1 MSSKCYLNTNANYR
15 NITFQDMLMKIK
27 RGVLLHSKKLFS
39 SASVLNCLF
48 KGTST
53 FFLKELPQM
62 GPVLFHLVIKMSK
75 TYCGVVEAYQ
85 ALEMK
90 IKYLT
95 QNEKFV
101 LLYRK

>member
-1 MSSKCYLNTNANYR
+1 
-15 NITFQDMLMKIK
+15 MKIK

-53 FFLKELPQM
+53 FFFKGTTTNGASFISSCNKNVKNILW
-62 GPVLFHLVIKMSK
+62 
-75 TYCGVVEAYQ
+75 CGRGLSGLGNENY
-85 ALEMK
+85 
-90 IKYLT
+90 KYLT